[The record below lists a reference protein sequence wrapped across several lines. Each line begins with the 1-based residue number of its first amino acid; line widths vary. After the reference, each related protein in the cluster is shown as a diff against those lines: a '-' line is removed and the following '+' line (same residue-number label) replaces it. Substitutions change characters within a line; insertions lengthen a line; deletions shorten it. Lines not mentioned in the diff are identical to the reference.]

1 MENIK
6 DIATPSRTH
15 EILKKHGFS
24 FKKSLGQNFLVESNV
39 IQQIVKKANITKRTG
54 VIEIGP
60 GIGSLTEQL
69 ARAAKHVV
77 AYEIDQRLIPVLADT
92 LSPYDNVTVINE
104 DVLQANI
111 GEAIETILS
120 ECDEVIVVANL
131 PYYITTPILM
141 HFLES
146 GYNIKRYYVMMQK
159 EVGERISAS
168 PGSKSYGSLSIA
180 IDFYTEAR
188 IVQQIPKTVFM
199 PPPNV
204 DSIVIEMVQRDT
216 PKVDVDDPETFFKLT
231 RGAFVQRRKTILNN
245 YQTIFEDGKQLK
257 SEIKVLLQEADIEEI
272 RRGESLSIE
281 EYYKIYRAFKMQN
294 TLKLS

>member
-39 IQQIVKKANITKRTG
+39 IQQIVKKANITERTG

-111 GEAIETILS
+111 GEAIETVLS

-146 GYNIKRYYVMMQK
+146 GYDIKRYYVMMQK

-216 PKVDVDDPETFFKLT
+216 PKVDVDDPVTFFKLT

-281 EYYKIYRAFKMQN
+281 EYYKIYTAFKMQN

>member
-1 MENIK
+1 MKNIK
-6 DIATPSRTH
+6 DIATPSRTS
-15 EILKKHGFS
+15 EILQRHGFK
-24 FKKSLGQNFLVESNV
+24 FKKSLGQNFLIEPNV
-39 IQQIVKKANITKRTG
+39 IQQIIKKANITDKSG

-77 AYEIDQRLIPVLADT
+77 AYEIDQRLIPVLNDT
-92 LSPYDNVTVINE
+92 LSDYDNVTIINE
-104 DVLQANI
+104 DVLKANI
-111 GEAIETILS
+111 GEAIETILDS
-120 ECDEVIVVANL
+120 CEEVIVVANL

-141 HFLES
+141 NFLES
-146 GYNIKRYYVMMQK
+146 GYDIKRYYVMMQK
-159 EVGERISAS
+159 EVGERISAV

-188 IVQQIPKTVFM
+188 IIQQVPKTVFM

-204 DSIVIEMVQRDT
+204 DSIVIEMMQRDT
-216 PKVDVDDPETFFKLT
+216 PKVNVDDPETFFKLT
-231 RGAFVQRRKTILNN
+231 RGGFVQRRKTILNN
-245 YQTIFEDGKQLK
+245 YQTIFEDGKALK
-257 SEIKVLLQEADIEEI
+257 SDIRALLLSAGVEDN

-281 EYYKIYRAFKMQN
+281 EYYRIYQAYRAQN

>member
-1 MENIK
+1 
-6 DIATPSRTH
+6 
-15 EILKKHGFS
+15 
-24 FKKSLGQNFLVESNV
+24 
-39 IQQIVKKANITKRTG
+39 
-54 VIEIGP
+54 
-60 GIGSLTEQL
+60 
-69 ARAAKHVV
+69 
-77 AYEIDQRLIPVLADT
+77 
-92 LSPYDNVTVINE
+92 
-104 DVLQANI
+104 
-111 GEAIETILS
+111 
-120 ECDEVIVVANL
+120 
-131 PYYITTPILM
+131 
-141 HFLES
+141 
-146 GYNIKRYYVMMQK
+146 MMQK

-216 PKVDVDDPETFFKLT
+216 PKVDVEDPETFFKLT

-281 EYYKIYRAFKMQN
+281 EYYKIYTAFKMQN

>member
-1 MENIK
+1 MKNIK
-6 DIATPSRTH
+6 DIATPSRTS
-15 EILKKHGFS
+15 EILQRHGFK
-24 FKKSLGQNFLVESNV
+24 FKKSLGQNFLIEPNV
-39 IQQIVKKANITKRTG
+39 IQQIIKKANITDKSG

-77 AYEIDQRLIPVLADT
+77 AYEIDQRLIPVLNDT
-92 LSPYDNVTVINE
+92 LSDYDNVTIINE
-104 DVLQANI
+104 DVLKANI
-111 GEAIETILS
+111 GEAIETILDS
-120 ECDEVIVVANL
+120 CEEVIVVANL

-141 HFLES
+141 NFLES
-146 GYNIKRYYVMMQK
+146 GYDIKRYYVMMQK
-159 EVGERISAS
+159 EVGERISAV

-188 IVQQIPKTVFM
+188 IIQQVPKTVFM

-204 DSIVIEMVQRDT
+204 DSIVIEMMQRDT

-231 RGAFVQRRKTILNN
+231 RGGFVQRRKTILNN
-245 YQTIFEDGKQLK
+245 YQTIFEDGKALK
-257 SEIKVLLQEADIEEI
+257 SDIRALLLSAGVEDN

-281 EYYKIYRAFKMQN
+281 EYYRIYQAYRAQN

>member
-39 IQQIVKKANITKRTG
+39 IQQIVKKANITERTG

-111 GEAIETILS
+111 GEAIETILND
-120 ECDEVIVVANL
+120 CDEVIVVANL

-216 PKVDVDDPETFFKLT
+216 PKVDVDDPVTFFKLT

-245 YQTIFEDGKQLK
+245 YQTIFEDGKQHK
-257 SEIKVLLQEADIEEI
+257 SEIKALLQDAGIEEI

>member
-1 MENIK
+1 M
-6 DIATPSRTH
+6 
-15 EILKKHGFS
+15 
-24 FKKSLGQNFLVESNV
+24 VESNV
-39 IQQIVKKANITKRTG
+39 IQQIVKKANITERTG

-216 PKVDVDDPETFFKLT
+216 PKVDVEDPETFFKLT